1 MLVRLP
7 MTNLKMTV
15 RADYAVSVCSQT
27 LFCIKASPP
36 ACQGVG
42 ISLWTDVCPP
52 PHPPVASSE
61 IKQTFLATNRACL
74 LTFGHRAARL
84 YLSIISTCVS
94 LDDSFLSVRL
104 LEGVPLPA
112 TLSSCYPNS

>member
-27 LFCIKASPP
+27 PSLLSP

-42 ISLWTDVCPP
+42 ISLWTDVRPP
-52 PHPPVASSE
+52 TPHPPAS
-61 IKQTFLATNRACL
+61 I
-74 LTFGHRAARL
+74 
-84 YLSIISTCVS
+84 
-94 LDDSFLSVRL
+94 
-104 LEGVPLPA
+104 
-112 TLSSCYPNS
+112 